1 MSTASSV
8 RFFDAQ
14 FERQVRE
21 GDFRLNPFELA
32 ALPYLRG
39 RVLDY
44 GCGLGNLAV
53 AAAQRGCS
61 VLALDASP
69 TAIDHLRRVATE
81 KSLAIEALQADLRT
95 HLLGE
100 DFDAVV
106 SIGLLMFFDCPT
118 ASAQLEQLKSHLRPG
133 GIAAVNILVE
143 GTTYMDMFDPAS
155 HCLISR
161 GALRE
166 SFAGWKLLLE
176 DYQDFPAPNGK
187 IKSFATVIAQKPQ
200 TPAPG

>member
-143 GTTYMDMFDPAS
+143 GTTYLDMFDPAS

-161 GALRE
+161 EALRR

-176 DYQDFPAPNGK
+176 EYQEFPAPNGQ